1 MRLLSVVSA
10 LLVLWLVPPAHAF
23 QGAGSATHQRRGAG
37 DDTVTA
43 SAAAGGAIPSAF
55 RRRQASKFRSLFNF
69 PAVFRWAL
77 LHTCS

>member
-1 MRLLSVVSA
+1 MPKARETRAEGWLRSA
-10 LLVLWLVPPAHAF
+10 
-23 QGAGSATHQRRGAG
+23 HQRRGAG

-69 PAVFRWAL
+69 PADFRWAL